1 MADEKNTCGGTCADC
16 ESCNSGGCNGLP
28 PRVIF
33 TEEMRKEYTIL
44 LPTMLPRHF
53 KIMEKVFQ
61 YYGYNTE
68 VLEDGTH
75 GDSKVVI
82 DAGLKYVHNDA
93 CYPALLVIGQFIAAL
108 QSGRYDT
115 NKVALMLTQTGG
127 GCRASNYIALLRKAL
142 VSAGFAHVPVI
153 SLNLSGLESM
163 PGFKLTLP
171 MIHRLL
177 YAILYGDLLMLLV
190 NQCRPYE
197 TIKGSA
203 EALADAWSARLAKE
217 MTQSS
222 IKYRKVKATYREI
235 INDFA
240 NIEGVDCPERARHEK
255 VRVGIV
261 GEIFVKF
268 SPLGNNNLEDFLV
281 SEGAEPVMGGLID
294 FCLYVVSNAMIDYEL
309 YGMGKLKSKIYKIA
323 DKFFLKKQDDLISA
337 VKADGRFTPPT
348 SFRVTRELGK
358 PFVSVGMKMGEGW
371 LLTSEILELIHEG
384 VGNVVITQPF
394 GCLPNH
400 IVGKGMMKPIKEAHP
415 HVNLVAIDYDAGATA
430 INQENRIKL
439 MLANAKKAQ
448 HQG

>member
-1 MADEKNTCGGTCADC
+1 MADVKSTCNGTCAHC
-16 ESCNSGGCNGLP
+16 ESCNGLP

-53 KIMEKVFQ
+53 NIMEKVFQ
-61 YYGYNTE
+61 HYGYKTE
-68 VLEDGTH
+68 VLQDGTH

-115 NKVALMLTQTGG
+115 HKVALMLTQTGG
-127 GCRASNYIALLRKAL
+127 GCRASNYISLLRKAL
-142 VSAGFAHVPVI
+142 VSAGFAYVPVI
-153 SLNLSGLESM
+153 SLNFSGLESM

-197 TIKGSA
+197 AVKGSA

-217 MTQSS
+217 MTESS
-222 IKYRKVKATYREI
+222 IKYGKVKATYREI
-235 INDFA
+235 IQDFA
-240 NIEGVDCPERARHEK
+240 ALEGIDSPARQNHEK

-268 SPLGNNNLEDFLV
+268 SPLGNNGLEDFLV
-281 SEGAEPVMGGLID
+281 AEGAEPVMGGLID
-294 FCLYVVSNAMIDYEL
+294 FCLYVVANNILDYKL
-309 YGMGKLKSKIYKIA
+309 YGTGKLRAKIYKIA
-323 DKFFLKKQDDLISA
+323 DKFFLRKQDDLIAA
-337 VKADGRFTPPT
+337 VVADGRFTPPT

-358 PFVSVGMKMGEGW
+358 PFVGMGMKMGEGW

-448 HQG
+448 QQS